1 MAGGCHSSIVM
12 SDPLWYNDT
21 MKLFKWLW
29 NLIIHVFWS
38 VFFYG
43 ELLKSF
49 DGLLMLFNTRISIAY
64 ATWNDGLMF
73 SILIG
78 FWVLAISLS
87 RWMVAYFRDLAK
99 KSSNPVDKT

>member
-1 MAGGCHSSIVM
+1 MVGGCHSSIVM

-21 MKLFKWLW
+21 MKLLKWFW
-29 NLIIHVFWS
+29 NLIVHVFWS

-64 ATWNDGLMF
+64 ATWNDGVMF
-73 SILIG
+73 SILLG
-78 FWVLAISLS
+78 FGILAISLA
-87 RWMVAYFRDLAK
+87 RWMVAYIRDLAK
-99 KSSNPVDKT
+99 KSSSLVDKE